1 MELPILKKP
10 TDRLEVID
18 VLRGI
23 ALFGLFSVHMQ
34 EHFELFQFPEAKSE
48 ILKSLDKGVNEV
60 VYFLFAGKSYAL
72 FAFLFGLSFFI
83 QMKRQADKGIDFKG
97 RFLWRLIV
105 LGVIGWFHSLIY
117 SGDILTFFFVMGF
130 VLLLLDKLPSRLL
143 IVLAIFFLL
152 QVPFVLIAIDKT
164 INHDFQRNPL
174 LDTMGAIFKSSTPV
188 FSQGSFTDVISFNIT
203 EAQKSKWL
211 FMFLYGRVFQT
222 LGLFMIGIVIGRS
235 GFFKTIENYSQHC
248 KRALIFAF
256 VVFLPLYIFNRF
268 YLPEIAADKV
278 IIEAWTIILSSY
290 ANFAFVV
297 MIFTGFVLLYQIE
310 TIRKRLDTLKYIGR
324 MSLTTYVMQS
334 LVWVP
339 LIYGF
344 GAGLY
349 DTIGFFYSFL
359 LGVLFFIIQI
369 YFSKWWMSRYHYGP
383 MEWVW
388 RSATYLS
395 VQEVPMRKELVQS

>member
-10 TDRLEVID
+10 TDRLEIID

-34 EHFELFQFPEAKSE
+34 EHFELFLFPESKSE
-48 ILKSLDKGVNEV
+48 ILKSLDKGINEV
-60 VYFLFAGKSYAL
+60 VYFLFAGKAYAL

-83 QMKRQADKGIDFKG
+83 QMKRQAEKGIDFKG

-130 VLLLLDKLPSRLL
+130 VLLLLDKLPSWVL
-143 IVLAIFFLL
+143 IVLAIFFIL
-152 QVPFVLIAIDKT
+152 QLPFVLIAIGKS
-164 INHDFQRNPL
+164 ISQDFQRNPL
-174 LDTMGAIFKSSTPV
+174 LITMDAIFKSSAPV
-188 FSQGSFTDVISFNIT
+188 FSKGTFTDVISFNIF

-235 GFFKTIENYSQHC
+235 GFFRTIDSYRQHC
-248 KRALIFAF
+248 KLALIFAS
-256 VVFLPLYIFNRF
+256 VVFLPLYIFNRY

-310 TIRKRLDTLKYIGR
+310 AISKRMDILKYIGR

-334 LVWVP
+334 IVWVP
-339 LIYGF
+339 LIYGY

-349 DTIGFFYSFL
+349 DSIGFFYSFL
-359 LGVLFFIIQI
+359 LGILFFIIQI
-369 YFSKWWMSRYHYGP
+369 LFSKWWMKRYHYGP
-383 MEWVW
+383 IEWLW
-388 RSATYLS
+388 RSVTYLS
-395 VQEVPMRKELVQS
+395 VQDVPMRKELVQS

>member
-10 TDRLEVID
+10 TDRLEIID

-34 EHFELFQFPEAKSE
+34 EHFELFLFPESKSE
-48 ILKSLDKGVNEV
+48 ILKLLDKGINEV
-60 VYFLFAGKSYAL
+60 VYFLFAGKAYAL

-83 QMKRQADKGIDFKG
+83 QMKRQAEKGIDFKG

-130 VLLLLDKLPSRLL
+130 VLLLLDKLPSWVL
-143 IVLAIFFLL
+143 IVLAIFFIL
-152 QVPFVLIAIDKT
+152 QLPFVLIAIGKS
-164 INHDFQRNPL
+164 ISQDFQRNPL
-174 LDTMGAIFKSSTPV
+174 LNTMDAIFKSSAPV
-188 FSQGSFTDVISFNIT
+188 FSKGTFTDVISFNIF

-211 FMFLYGRVFQT
+211 FMLLYGRVFQT

-235 GFFKTIENYSQHC
+235 GFFRTIDSYRQHC
-248 KRALIFAF
+248 KLALIFAS
-256 VVFLPLYIFNRF
+256 VVFLPLYIFNRY

-310 TIRKRLDTLKYIGR
+310 AISKRMDILKYIGR

-334 LVWVP
+334 IVWVP
-339 LIYGF
+339 LIYGY

-349 DTIGFFYSFL
+349 DSIGFFYSFL

-369 YFSKWWMSRYHYGP
+369 LFSKWWMKRYHYGP
-383 MEWVW
+383 IEWLW
-388 RSATYLS
+388 RSVTYLS
-395 VQEVPMRKELVQS
+395 VQDVPMRKELVQS

>member
-34 EHFELFQFPEAKSE
+34 EHFELFLFPESKSE
-48 ILKSLDKGVNEV
+48 ILKSLDKGIKEV
-60 VYFLFAGKSYAL
+60 VYFLFAGKAYAL

-105 LGVIGWFHSLIY
+105 LGIIGWFHSLIY

-130 VLLLLDKLPSRLL
+130 VLLLLDKLPSWVL

-152 QVPFVLIAIDKT
+152 QLPFVLIAIGKS
-164 INHDFQRNPL
+164 ISQDFQRNPL
-174 LDTMGAIFKSSTPV
+174 LNTMDAIFKSSAPV
-188 FSQGSFTDVISFNIT
+188 FSQGSFTEVISFNIF

-235 GFFKTIENYSQHC
+235 GFFRTIESYRKHC
-248 KRALIFAF
+248 KRALIYAS
-256 VVFLPLYIFNRF
+256 VVFLPLFIFNRF
-268 YLPEIAADKV
+268 YLPEISADKV

-297 MIFTGFVLLYQIE
+297 IIFTGFILLYQIE
-310 TIRKRLDTLKYIGR
+310 AIRKRMDILKYIGR

-334 LVWVP
+334 VVWVP
-339 LIYGF
+339 LIYGY

-349 DTIGFFYSFL
+349 DDIGFFYSFL
-359 LGVLFFIIQI
+359 LGVLFFTIQVN
-369 YFSKWWMSRYHYGP
+369 FSKWWMKRYHYGP
-383 MEWVW
+383 MEWLW
-388 RSATYLS
+388 RSATFLS
-395 VQEVPMRKELVQS
+395 VQDVPMRKELVQS

>member
-34 EHFELFQFPEAKSE
+34 EHFELFLFPEAKSE
-48 ILKSLDKGVNEV
+48 ILRSLDKGIHEV

-130 VLLLLDKLPSRLL
+130 VLLLLDKLPSWVL

-152 QVPFVLIAIDKT
+152 QLPFVLIAIGKS
-164 INHDFQRNPL
+164 ISQDFQRNPL
-174 LDTMGAIFKSSTPV
+174 LDTMDAIFKSSAPV
-188 FSQGSFTDVISFNIT
+188 FSQGSFPDVISFNIF

-235 GFFKTIENYSQHC
+235 GFFRTIESYRQHC
-248 KRALIFAF
+248 KLALIFAS
-256 VVFLPLYIFNRF
+256 VVFLPLYIFNRY

-310 TIRKRLDTLKYIGR
+310 SIRKRLDILKYIGR

-334 LVWVP
+334 VVWVP
-339 LIYGF
+339 LIYGY

-349 DTIGFFYSFL
+349 DSIGFFYSFL

-369 YFSKWWMSRYHYGP
+369 LFSKWWMKRYHYGP
-383 MEWVW
+383 MEWLW
-388 RSATYLS
+388 RSVTYLS
-395 VQEVPMRKELVQS
+395 VQNVPMRKELVQN